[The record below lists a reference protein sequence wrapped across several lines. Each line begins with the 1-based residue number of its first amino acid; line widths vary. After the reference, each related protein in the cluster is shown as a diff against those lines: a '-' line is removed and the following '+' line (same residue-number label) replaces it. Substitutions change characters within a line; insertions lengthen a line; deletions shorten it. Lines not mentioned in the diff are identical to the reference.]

1 MSAPPAENFSSL
13 RVIRSRSPSPPP
25 PPPRPSAPNIPNNNV
40 TQIQPEA
47 MLRRRPTLT
56 RSTGSRSILDVQAIQ
71 KINELASAEGVQ
83 LSPEDLK
90 AAQIAASAAASTAKQ
105 EAKELVAAVESVNIK
120 KGLIIGKK
128 AETALTIFSEIG
140 EKAKNV
146 LPQILKVVSLTGGA
160 ALSATGIGLPIV
172 IGVAITVATVMRA
185 VNQRLEIR
193 KLLNDHFN
201 LLLYIIK
208 NFAVV
213 QQTLELL
220 DVEYPEYDKEGNPI
234 KQLTS
239 NGRSIAK
246 REITRVRLSNGFQR
260 ALVEYSTLL
269 SAQTGGPANTPN
281 GAVKRFF
288 KKAARGM
295 TQLITAGRVLGR
307 LKELFSEIER
317 QYFLEIAKFSTLMFF
332 NEQGFEKIK
341 DVILEGKR
349 YYKLATANFDYTS
362 PNCSQTS
369 NPGAEDAEDAICIL
383 KPEVLHEE
391 LQKDLEMLFSLVKRE
406 DFEKATEISDLMAK
420 GNEEITNRATTE
432 LQKQMSTIDNLAE
445 LKVNDIVQV
454 AAATV
459 TRAKGI
465 ETSVGQTLTQL
476 NKEFNPK
483 SESKSESKGGGF
495 RRQRRHTKKNYH
507 HRRHQKRT
515 NKRRK

>member
-1 MSAPPAENFSSL
+1 M
-13 RVIRSRSPSPPP
+13 
-25 PPPRPSAPNIPNNNV
+25 
-40 TQIQPEA
+40 
-47 MLRRRPTLT
+47 
-56 RSTGSRSILDVQAIQ
+56 LDVNALE
-71 KINELASAEGVQ
+71 KINQIASAEGVQ
-83 LSPEDLK
+83 LSSEDLK
-90 AAQIAASAAASTAKQ
+90 TAQIAASAAASTAKQ
-105 EAKELVAAVESVNIK
+105 ETKQLVAAVESVNIK
-120 KGLIIGKK
+120 KSLVASKRT
-128 AETALTIFSEIG
+128 ETALTIFSEIG
-140 EKAKNV
+140 EKAKKV
-146 LPQILKVVSLTGGA
+146 LPEILKVASLTGGA

-220 DVEYPEYDKEGNPI
+220 DIEYPQYDKEGNPI
-234 KQLTS
+234 KEVTS

-269 SAQTGGPANTPN
+269 SAQTGAPADTTN

-295 TQLITAGRVLGR
+295 TQLITASRVLGR

-332 NEQGFEKIK
+332 NEKGFEKIK
-341 DVILEGKR
+341 DVILEGQR

-362 PNCSQTS
+362 PDCSQTS
-369 NPGAEDAEDAICIL
+369 KPGVEDAEDAICVLTPEIL
-383 KPEVLHEE
+383 NEE

-432 LQKQMSTIDNLAE
+432 LQNQIRTIDNLAE
-445 LKVNDIVQV
+445 LKVKDIVDV
-454 AAATV
+454 AAASV
-459 TRAKGI
+459 TRATGI
-465 ETSVGQTLTQL
+465 ESAVDQTLTRL
-476 NKEFNPK
+476 NKEFKPK
-483 SESKSESKGGGF
+483 SESESKEGGF
-495 RRQRRHTKKNYH
+495 RRRRRHTKKKY
-507 HRRHQKRT
+507 HRRWYQKRT
-515 NKRRK
+515 HKKRK